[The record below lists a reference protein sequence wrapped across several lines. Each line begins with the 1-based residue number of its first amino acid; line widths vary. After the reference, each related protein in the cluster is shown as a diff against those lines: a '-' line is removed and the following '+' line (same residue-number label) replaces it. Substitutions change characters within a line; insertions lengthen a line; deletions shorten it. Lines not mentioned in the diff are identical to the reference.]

1 MSSSKRALTP
11 PRRTLSVA
19 LLALLGAGLFGL
31 AACERPGAA
40 PAPAADTAA
49 NTAANTAAE
58 VGAAEV
64 GAGLEEQALTGLG
77 FAPTELTFAK
87 PAAPEPDA
95 SAGDPSAGPGRGE
108 RGKDERGKKRRP
120 LARAM
125 LRGRVLHAEAVV
137 QTDEGVRTLVSQ
149 RGTITAI
156 DDDSVTVRST
166 DGFTLTWA
174 FGDELRV
181 IDRRKTVQ
189 PSALAEGV
197 EVGVA
202 GAKDGDRTVAR
213 LIVRPFKQK

>member
-1 MSSSKRALTP
+1 MSPSEGTTRSL
-11 PRRTLSVA
+11 RRTVA
-19 LLALLGAGLFGL
+19 ALVLFVLAGAGLLGL
-31 AACERPGAA
+31 AACERPGAPVA
-40 PAPAADTAA
+40 APAADLAA
-49 NTAANTAAE
+49 DVASA
-58 VGAAEV
+58 G
-64 GAGLEEQALTGLG
+64 GLEEQALAGLG
-77 FAPTELTFAK
+77 FAPAEMVFAK
-87 PAAPEPDA
+87 PGPAA
-95 SAGDPSAGPGRGE
+95 DPSASPGERE
-108 RGKDERGKKRRP
+108 RGKRHRP

-181 IDRRKTVQ
+181 IDRRKTVE